1 MSDDLPTINV
11 PLTAL
16 PSTIIKVLG
25 LPIPE
30 GLTPP
35 IPMQTPSVKRIVFV
49 MIDNFG
55 LFEIVVHKPQ
65 FVIQQSKA
73 LIMLETDQ
81 PYTNEVLNQIVFAG
95 FDPSQFNLFNYLN
108 QNQKSTMMIGK
119 KDDVVKYA
127 GDSQF
132 VASQG
137 DMTTWINASKNLNR
151 IDFLWAHFLDFE
163 ELYKKSRMF
172 GKQPPDTLIQK
183 LIHRTDKWMLGMY
196 KQSAAETL
204 LIISGDHGRTHIDMY
219 DENSKYGQWR
229 KASVP
234 IAVLC
239 VK

>member
-16 PSTIIKVLG
+16 SSTIINVLG
-25 LPIPE
+25 LPVPE

-35 IPMQTPSVKRIVFV
+35 IPMKTPQINRIVFV

-73 LIMLETDQ
+73 LIMLETDD
-81 PYTNEVLNQIVFAG
+81 PYTNSVLTQIIHAG
-95 FDPSQFNLFNYLN
+95 FDPSQFNLFDYLN
-108 QNQKSTMMIGK
+108 QCQKSTLMIGK
-119 KDDVVKYA
+119 KEDVVKYS
-127 GDSQF
+127 GNSQF
-132 VASQG
+132 VATQG
-137 DMTTWINASKNLNR
+137 DMTTWINASKYLNR

-163 ELYKKSRMF
+163 ELYKKSMRF
-172 GKQPPDTLIQK
+172 KRQPPENLVQK
-183 LIHRTDKWMLGMY
+183 LIHRTDKWMLGMF
-196 KQSAAETL
+196 KQAAANTL

-229 KASVP
+229 KASLP

-239 VK
+239 MK

>member
-16 PSTIIKVLG
+16 PSTILNVLG

-35 IPMQTPSVKRIVFV
+35 IPMKTPAVNRIVFV

-55 LFEIVVHKPQ
+55 LFEIVAHKPQ
-65 FVIQQSKA
+65 FVIEQSKA
-73 LIMLETDQ
+73 LIMLETNN
-81 PYTNEVLNQIVFAG
+81 PYTDSVLTQIVHAG
-95 FDPSQFNLFNYLN
+95 FEPSKFNLFEYLH
-108 QNQKSTMMIGK
+108 QNQKSTLMIGK
-119 KDDVVKYA
+119 KEDVVKYA
-127 GDSQF
+127 GNTQF

-137 DMTTWINASKNLNR
+137 DMTTWINGSKYLNR
-151 IDFLWAHFLDFE
+151 IDFLWLHFLDFE
-163 ELYKKSRMF
+163 ELYKKSIMF
-172 GKQPPDTLIQK
+172 KQQPPENLVQK

-196 KQSAAETL
+196 KQSAASTL
-204 LIISGDHGRTHIDMY
+204 LIISGDHGRTHVEMY

-229 KASVP
+229 KASLP

-239 VK
+239 IK